1 MMNSPSLKSEL
12 FNASIEDQSRFYN
25 AVENNIRVRLL
36 KLARA
41 YGTPRWT
48 LAIEMCERNGLSAQD
63 AERIA
68 IAMQKK

>member
-1 MMNSPSLKSEL
+1 MNSPSLKSEL